1 MQPVGGLGTVYRAF
15 GDDLKPVLA
24 ELNER
29 LAA

>member
-1 MQPVGGLGTVYRAF
+1 VQPVGGLDTVYRAF
-15 GDDLKPVLA
+15 GDDLNPLLA